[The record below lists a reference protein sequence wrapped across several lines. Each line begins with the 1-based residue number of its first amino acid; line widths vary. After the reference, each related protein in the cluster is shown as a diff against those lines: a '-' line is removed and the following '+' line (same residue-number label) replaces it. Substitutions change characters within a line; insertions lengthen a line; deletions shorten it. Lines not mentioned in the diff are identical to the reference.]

1 MVSISFR
8 KHRDTKEKMNLFTL
22 IMKMKILFAPAI
34 ITSTA
39 HASSVFLLSYRNMV
53 LNQSACVVAL
63 AIKLHPLGNPLY
75 EATGIIFITPTPLG

>member
-8 KHRDTKEKMNLFTL
+8 KHHDTKEKMNLFTL
-22 IMKMKILFAPAI
+22 IMKMKILSAPAI

-53 LNQSACVVAL
+53 LNQSARVV